1 MIIKT
6 TSRKSGV
13 GQLLNYLFKDET
25 KLEND
30 RDEKLVIRKNV
41 RGRSMDKWVK
51 EFEKNQAQRKSKRK
65 DEVKAYHT
73 VISFHDKD
81 RKHITK
87 GMLKDIAK
95 EYMKQKGEDIM
106 YITTAHYDQE
116 HIHIHIA
123 ESGTKYMTGIANRM
137 SKDGFT
143 KLKAAM
149 ATYQREKYP
158 ELIHSIPKHGTKEKT
173 ADTRATQKTI
183 LSTLLND
190 GYRQAKSQKEF
201 LTYLQANG
209 HEPYYRGGVLT
220 GIKYDGERKFR
231 LSKFGYAKEKLE
243 ELDTRKQ
250 EEKEL
255 DALSAIR
262 ESASSKE
269 RESIGRVMEEEYEY
283 DEGTIDMEEDDID
296 V

>member
-6 TSRKSGV
+6 ISRKSGGV

-41 RGRSMDKWVK
+41 RGRTLPKWVK
-51 EFEKNQAQRKSKRK
+51 EFEQNQAQRKSKRK

-81 RKHITK
+81 REYLNTEV
-87 GMLKDIAK
+87 LKDIAK

-106 YITTAHYDQE
+106 YIATAHYDQE

-137 SKDGFT
+137 SKDDFT

-149 ATYQREKYP
+149 ARYQREKYP
-158 ELIHSIPKHGTKEKT
+158 ELVHSMPKHGAKEKT
-173 ADTRATQKTI
+173 VDTRAIQKT
-183 LSTLLND
+183 LLATLLND

-201 LTYLQANG
+201 LTYLESLG
-209 HEPYYRGGVLT
+209 YEPYYRGGVLT

-231 LSKFGYAKEKLE
+231 LSKLGYDKEKLE
-243 ELDTRKQ
+243 ELSMR
-250 EEKEL
+250 EEEHKEL
-255 DALSAIR
+255 LALHELR
-262 ESASSKE
+262 ESGSAKE
-269 RESIGRVMEEEYEY
+269 RESTGRMME
-283 DEGTIDMEEDDID
+283 DEHEDMDLDPEEDERG